1 MPIFSS
7 TVNDLQSGASFRF
20 DGINDVVTV
29 ADNDGIDLGS
39 NSFTVSYWI
48 KDSTVYA
55 TGVNGGFVSKFG
67 GGIGWAIY
75 SSYGNLT
82 IFVDDGTTEQACHY
96 YTNSWANGEWRNF
109 VWSVDRTT
117 NVIKMYLDGVET
129 TISNSGSISGI
140 SDNTLS
146 NSGNFLIGQDS
157 FSTYKMKGEISSVRV
172 HNRALTAD
180 EVVDAYN
187 GQKLPYFLRGA
198 SQTNLIADNFSTYG
212 TDDNSNAV
220 NGWTA
225 WGSNYSVSRNSNGY
239 MQIVAAGG
247 MPSNSALFYLNY
259 AIPGADVEIGRRY
272 RVEVDAW
279 ATGDAGIG
287 LAFAAGAEVIEGT
300 TSSSW
305 VNSVYLHNGTVT
317 TSSQTFYGEITI
329 TANTGNGPFFY
340 VNGQGANSTV
350 YIDNLKLIPVGCIAE
365 FLPTGISADRWVDT
379 SGNDLHGTVTGAIAT
394 NHKRGSL
401 TTKNIKTTEMDF
413 SGTPYSGTYLSSYEQ
428 GTWSPI
434 LKGTTSGTESTGTG
448 TYTRI
453 GNLVCVKVHY
463 YKAITSG
470 TLVGNVQLTGFP
482 YAPMSNQS
490 LGFLN
495 IRCGDQ
501 SGSGGDYAA
510 WGILGTNGIL
520 NLHPAGEMNYV
531 NAYQN
536 VAATYPAARLRQ
548 NSVSNVIF
556 NWEITYLTAVTIQAI

>member
-7 TVNDLQSGASFRF
+7 TVNDLQSAASFHF

-187 GQKLPYFLRGA
+187 GQGVPYQYRGA
-198 SQTNLIADNFSTYG
+198 SQTQLIADNFSTYG
-212 TDDNSNAV
+212 VDDNSV
-220 NGWTA
+220 GTNGWITP
-225 WGSNYSVSRNSNGY
+225 GGGIYTISRNSSGY
-239 MQIVAAGG
+239 MQCVAASSGSL
-247 MPSNSALFYLNY
+247 SNSAYFYLNSPSSENP
-259 AIPGADVEIGRRY
+259 IVGKRY
-272 RVEVDAW
+272 RVEIEVWSD
-279 ATGDAGIG
+279 DAGIG
-287 LAFAAGAEVIEGT
+287 IATAGGTLVVAGT
-300 TSSSW
+300 TSHNSPNTTYIFQGNPGSSSGTVFSAVIE
-305 VNSVYLHNGTVT
+305 VNSN
-317 TSSQTFYGEITI
+317 
-329 TANTGNGPFFY
+329 
-340 VNGQGANSTV
+340 
-350 YIDNLKLIPVGCIAE
+350 
-365 FLPTGISADRWVDT
+365 
-379 SGNDLHGTVTGAIAT
+379 SGN
-394 NHKRGSL
+394 
-401 TTKNIKTTEMDF
+401 
-413 SGTPYSGTYLSSYEQ
+413 
-428 GTWSPI
+428 
-434 LKGTTSGTESTGTG
+434 
-448 TYTRI
+448 
-453 GNLVCVKVHY
+453 
-463 YKAITSG
+463 
-470 TLVGNVQLTGFP
+470 
-482 YAPMSNQS
+482 
-490 LGFLN
+490 
-495 IRCGDQ
+495 
-501 SGSGGDYAA
+501 
-510 WGILGTNGIL
+510 
-520 NLHPAGEMNYV
+520 
-531 NAYQN
+531 
-536 VAATYPAARLRQ
+536 
-548 NSVSNVIF
+548 
-556 NWEITYLTAVTIQAI
+556 ITYWPLCG